1 MLLLLTVVFLIFTD
15 LRITDFE
22 YDLSGAKFFQDQ
34 EVTIAFTVTAINGK
48 VTNSKSFPA
57 QPPKVNLFFGKIVAF
72 LLIFHIFKFSLGLK
86 FSSMKAL
93 FIAVA
98 HVIYSSTNSFSGLL
112 VSFAFHFA

>member
-15 LRITDFE
+15 LRITDFQ

-57 QPPKVNLFFGKIVAF
+57 QTSQKLLYLFFLAK
-72 LLIFHIFKFSLGLK
+72 
-86 FSSMKAL
+86 
-93 FIAVA
+93 
-98 HVIYSSTNSFSGLL
+98 
-112 VSFAFHFA
+112 